1 MLRRILAPK
10 MAINHLRKASYKP
23 FSTGNYKFSERQFTD
38 GFKAVEV
45 QQTMQASEFQSYSAL
60 FAKPEKDD
68 EESKLGTPKGFE
80 KFLKKARE
88 GRKAA
93 TKTDDKEEKKA
104 SKKKDEEDDELSE
117 EEDPEPKKEMKKD

>member
-45 QQTMQASEFQSYSAL
+45 QQTM
-60 FAKPEKDD
+60 
-68 EESKLGTPKGFE
+68 
-80 KFLKKARE
+80 
-88 GRKAA
+88 
-93 TKTDDKEEKKA
+93 
-104 SKKKDEEDDELSE
+104 
-117 EEDPEPKKEMKKD
+117 

>member
-45 QQTMQASEFQSYSAL
+45 QQTMQASEFQNYSAL
-60 FAKPEKDD
+60 FAKPEKD

-88 GRKAA
+88 GRKAS